1 MAGDEDTKPD
11 IEVLKTSRS
20 NAKRQNT
27 KAINTLRQHL
37 AEDAGRSLLM
47 SQARKVKDSFDYF
60 TECHDKV
67 HDMFKKESELD
78 ASDKYFDAEQDLYI
92 TVMCEARDRCKQLEL
107 SEPDPPQKDEKKDVK
122 IPVFSQGSS
131 SPNSDDKKSESQE
144 NEEILDDAWSE
155 IEGATSD
162 FGNDSIK
169 PHDILSFINLPR
181 VELQVFSGDPL
192 RWHEFISAFDANVD
206 KVCSDPDV
214 KLTRLL
220 QYTSATAKNSIRG
233 CLLIGGKK
241 GYDQAREILSSR
253 FGNPHVVTKRIVEN
267 LKCGKPIKSPQDTQQ
282 FADDLGNAYLILS
295 QLDMLNEINSQSDVF
310 QIAERFP
317 GYVQNR
323 WKRKAVKINK
333 AEGHYPKFED
343 FVEFV
348 KDHAEEI
355 NDPYYGHQNTN
366 RQEAQRSGK
375 HAAASNAAQS
385 GKTNSRNAQSSSS
398 GQNVKQKTVRPEA
411 PCVLCSQPHRLW
423 SCTQFKAFNPRE
435 RYLLVVQ
442 HKLCHNCLQA
452 HETSSCSKRSVCSV
466 PGCNLKHTKF
476 IHGGDQ
482 DNSRTNNENNATVTN
497 CKVVSGTCMPVVPVT
512 VNGHTKVFCLLDG
525 GSSNSFCTRDLA
537 KSLGI
542 RGEPREI
549 NLNTVDNSV
558 SVQTEMVNLNI
569 AAENGETL
577 NMPGTFIID
586 NIPSACAQVDK
597 SAYAHLRELDDLPAY
612 QGHVKIDLLI
622 GQDNAEA
629 LIPLDVR
636 KGKPGDPFAVRTV
649 LGWTLNGKLRDSKV
663 NKSVISNYVTL
674 SGVEEDVSKLWEI
687 ETEGL
692 VKENA
697 WSQDD
702 KLVIDMW
709 DREHVK
715 VDGHYEL
722 GIPWENIDEPV
733 PNNFHIAKARLDWL
747 FKKKFKPRDDL
758 KQKYDVE
765 IETLLAEGYAEE
777 VSDEEFHNPKY
788 PRVWYLPHHSVES
801 EKKPGR
807 VRVVFDCASKFG
819 GKSFNDRC
827 KQGPNNLNR
836 LQSVLLR
843 FRTHPHALQA
853 DIRAMYNQVRLPVR
867 DRDMARF
874 LYYTNDG
881 KLKCFRLATHFFG
894 GIFCSASST
903 WALRRTVEDSEQVRP
918 LVAKTIRDDFY
929 VDDCLTSQ
937 PTTADIADV
946 AVGICEVCDEGKFYI
961 HKMVSTCQQVHELV
975 DEERLG
981 KEVRDKPIGPDTEGR
996 ALGVKWNIG
1005 SDTFEFEVKCSAVE
1019 SLTRRQMLSIV
1030 SAIFD
1035 PLGLIGPLVL
1045 PGKLLF
1051 QEVTASK
1058 LKWDDVV
1065 PDTIKVRW
1073 DAWIGSLTSVQEVK
1087 IPRCF
1092 RPGEFSDSYM
1102 EIHHFADSS
1111 GKAYG
1116 CCSYVRC
1123 TSKTGRVHVQL
1134 ICSKCRVAP
1143 IKQVTIPRLEL
1154 QAAVTA
1160 VKIDEMLKRELNIQ
1174 FDKTYFWTDSE
1185 IVLKYICNDS
1195 LRFHV
1200 YVGNRVGVIRRH
1212 SDKSEWNFISGKVNP
1227 ADLVS
1232 RGESFHKFDM
1242 DTWLNGP
1249 AFLHDY
1255 QASWPKQPNI
1265 SKSHLSIE
1273 DPEVKKAEVYV
1284 GAMDTTPVQGEQ
1296 CVRSDP
1302 LDVIMNH
1309 YSSWYRMKRAVAWWL
1324 RLRDTLRGN
1333 RHKGN
1338 LTTDEVRQAGIVLI
1352 KKSQS
1357 QSYGTEVRLLKAG
1370 KCIPKSSSL
1379 TKLCPFVDDD
1389 GLLCVG
1395 GRLKEAPL
1403 VSKHPCIIS
1412 DKHVLAKAI
1421 VRDFHDT
1428 SHLGV
1433 EWTLSN
1439 IRTRFWIVR
1448 ARRVIKGIARTCVTC
1463 KRLRGKPC
1471 TQLMGQLP
1479 GERVE
1484 SGKAPFTYCAIDIF
1498 GPYWVKYGR
1507 GEVKRYG
1514 CLYTC
1519 LSIRAIHVEV
1529 LETLD
1534 TQSFINA
1541 FRRFSAR
1548 RGLPEVVY
1556 SDNGTNLSSGEAELR
1571 RSMQDL
1577 SQGEIQSYAV
1587 KRDITW
1593 HFIPPTASHMGGVY
1607 ERMIGT
1613 FKKVMRAILPR
1624 SVRLTHE
1631 ILTTIFAESEAI
1643 VNGRPLV
1650 RMDDSLSALTPNHLL
1665 LLRQGPSI
1673 PPGKFDQDGTNYRKR
1688 WRYVQH
1694 LADQFWKKWVKSYLP
1709 ELQQRTKWT
1718 DVNPNIKVNDLVMIV
1733 DQPMPRYLWPL
1744 AIVKEINA
1752 GRDGLVRSVRV
1763 RTRTT
1768 ELVRPITKI
1777 VLLEGGKTN
1786 V

>member
-1 MAGDEDTKPD
+1 MATAEDQDVKQNF
-11 IEVLKTSRS
+11 EVLKNELKTERS
-20 NAKRQNT
+20 NAKRQHT
-27 KAINTLRQHL
+27 KALNILRQLL
-37 AEDAGRSLLM
+37 AEDADCSKII
-47 SQARKVKDSFDYF
+47 SQSRKVKGLFELF
-60 TECHDKV
+60 TESHELF
-67 HDMFKKESELD
+67 HDMLRDENEIH
-78 ASDKYFDAEQDLYI
+78 ASDEYYDTEQDFYI
-92 TVMCEARDRCKQLEL
+92 TVMCNARDQCKASAPVKPEPVKLSKNDDVIGAKSAVLNNTDEL
-107 SEPDPPQKDEKKDVK
+107 SKGVQMSRDA
-122 IPVFSQGSS
+122 
-131 SPNSDDKKSESQE
+131 ES
-144 NEEILDDAWSE
+144 
-155 IEGATSD
+155 EGAASVTS
-162 FGNDSIK
+162 NDSIN

-192 RWHEFISAFDANVD
+192 RWHEFISAFDANVGN
-206 KVCSDPDV
+206 VCSDPDV

-220 QYTSATAKNSIRG
+220 QYTSLSAKNSIRG
-233 CLLIGGKK
+233 CLLIGGQK
-241 GYDQAREILSSR
+241 GYDQARDILSSR
-253 FGNPHVVTKRIVEN
+253 FGNPHIVTKRIVEN
-267 LKCGKPIKSPQDTQQ
+267 LKCGKFIKSPQDTQQ

-295 QLDMLNEINSQSDVF
+295 QLEMLNEINSQSDVF

-317 GYVQNR
+317 NYVQNR
-323 WKRKAVKINK
+323 WKRKAVKVNK
-333 AEGHYPKFED
+333 ADGHYPKFED

-348 KDHAEEI
+348 KDHAEEV
-355 NDPYYGHQNTN
+355 NDPYYGYQNSTRPEAHKPG
-366 RQEAQRSGK
+366 RQS
-375 HAAASNAAQS
+375 AASNVTQS
-385 GKTNSRNAQSSSS
+385 GKTNPRDAKSFSG
-398 GQNVKQKTVRPEA
+398 GQNYKPKNVRPEA

-423 SCTQFKAFNPRE
+423 NCTEFKALNPRE
-435 RYLLVVQ
+435 RYLLVVR
-442 HKLCHNCLQA
+442 HKLCHNCLQS
-452 HETSSCSKRSVCSV
+452 HETSSCSKRSVCGV
-466 PGCNLKHTKF
+466 PGCNMKHTKF

-482 DNSRTNNENNATVTN
+482 DDSRINVENNVAVRS
-497 CKVVSGTCMPVVPVT
+497 CKVGSGTCMPIVPVT
-512 VNGHTKVFCLLDG
+512 VNGHVKAFCLLDG
-525 GSSNSFCTRDLA
+525 GSTNSFCTRDLA
-537 KSLGI
+537 RSLGI
-542 RGEPREI
+542 QGESLEI

-558 SVQTEMVNLNI
+558 NMKTEVVSLNI
-569 AAENGETL
+569 ATENGSL

-586 NIPSACAQVDK
+586 HIPSACAQVDK
-597 SAYAHLRELDDLPAY
+597 SAYAHLQELDDLPAY

-629 LIPLDVR
+629 LIPLEVR
-636 KGKPGDPFAVRTV
+636 RGKPGDPFAVRTI
-649 LGWTLNGKLRDSKV
+649 LGWSLNGKVNNSKV
-663 NKSVISNYVTL
+663 SRSVITNHVTL
-674 SGVEEDVSKLWEI
+674 SGVEADVSKLWEI
-687 ETEGL
+687 ENEGL
-692 VKENA
+692 VEENS

-722 GIPWENIDEPV
+722 GIPWENVDETV

-747 FKKKFKPRDDL
+747 FKKKFKARDDL
-758 KQKYDVE
+758 KKKYDVE

-777 VSDEEFHNPKY
+777 VSDEEFNKSKF

-801 EKKPGR
+801 DKKPGR
-807 VRVVFDCASKFG
+807 VRVVFDCASKYG

-827 KQGPNNLNR
+827 KQGPNLLNK
-836 LQSVLLR
+836 LQNVLVR

-853 DIRAMYNQVRLPVR
+853 DVRAMYNQVRLPVR

-874 LYYTNDG
+874 LYYADDG

-903 WALRRTVEDSEQVRP
+903 WALRRTLEDSDQVSP
-918 LVAKTIRDDFY
+918 LVAKTVRDDFY

-937 PTTADIADV
+937 PTTADVLDV
-946 AVGICEVCDEGKFYI
+946 AVGLCEVCDEGKFYI

-981 KEVRDKPIGPDTEGR
+981 KEVRDKPIGPDTEGK
-996 ALGVKWNIG
+996 ALGVKWNMG
-1005 SDTFEFEVKCSAVE
+1005 ADTFEFEVKCSAVDY
-1019 SLTRRQMLSIV
+1019 LTRRKMLSIV

-1065 PDTIKVRW
+1065 PDSVKVRW
-1073 DAWIGSLTSVQEVK
+1073 DAWLGSLSNVQDVK

-1102 EIHHFADSS
+1102 ELHHFADSS
-1111 GKAYG
+1111 SKAYG

-1160 VKIDEMLKRELNIQ
+1160 VKVDSMLKRELNIQ
-1174 FDKTYFWTDSE
+1174 FDKTYFWSDSE
-1185 IVLKYICNDS
+1185 IVLKYICNDN

-1200 YVGNRVGVIRRH
+1200 YVGNRVGMIRRH
-1212 SDKSEWNFISGKVNP
+1212 SDPGEWYFVSGKVNP

-1242 DTWLNGP
+1242 NMWLNGP
-1249 AFLHDY
+1249 EFLHDY
-1255 QASWPKQPNI
+1255 QAAWPKQPII
-1265 SKSHLSIE
+1265 SKSPGLVK
-1273 DPEVKKAEVYV
+1273 DPEIKKAEVCV
-1284 GAMDTTPVQGEQ
+1284 GAMDTVPVQGEI

-1302 LDVIMNH
+1302 LCVVMDH
-1309 YSSWYRMKRAVAWWL
+1309 YSSWYRTKRAIAWWL
-1324 RLRDTLRGN
+1324 RLMDMLRGN
-1333 RHKGN
+1333 KREGN
-1338 LTTDEVRQAGIVLI
+1338 LTADEVRHAGVLLI

-1357 QSYGTEVRLLKAG
+1357 QSYGPEVRLLKAG
-1370 KCIPKSSSL
+1370 KCILKSSSL
-1379 TKLCPFVDDD
+1379 TKLCPFMDDN
-1389 GLLCVG
+1389 GVLCVG

-1412 DKHVLAKAI
+1412 DKHVISKAI
-1421 VRDFHDT
+1421 VRDFHDI

-1439 IRTRFWIVR
+1439 IRTQFWIVR

-1463 KRLRGKPC
+1463 KRLQGKPC

-1507 GEVKRYG
+1507 GEIKRYG

-1548 RGLPEVVY
+1548 RGCPEVIY
-1556 SDNGTNLSSGEAELR
+1556 SDNGTNLSSGDAELR

-1577 SQGEIQSYAV
+1577 SRGEIESYAV

-1593 HFIPPTASHMGGVY
+1593 HFIPPTAAHMGGVY

-1613 FKKVMRAILPR
+1613 FKRVMRAILPR
-1624 SVRLTHE
+1624 SVRLTDE
-1631 ILTTIFAESEAI
+1631 IISTIFAEAEAI

-1650 RMDDSLSALTPNHLL
+1650 KMDDSLSALTPNHLL

-1673 PPGKFDQDGTNYRKR
+1673 PPGKFDQDSTNYRKR

-1694 LADQFWKKWVKSYLP
+1694 LADQFWRKWVKSYLP
-1709 ELQQRTKWT
+1709 ELQRRTKWT
-1718 DVNPNIKVNDLVMIV
+1718 NVNPNIKVNDLVMIV

-1744 AIVKEINA
+1744 AIVKEVNT

-1777 VLLEGGKTN
+1777 VLLEGSKPN